1 MRGFYEKEVTELNRI
16 TNQKKYFF
24 ESDHSF
30 STYAKFFERLIF
42 VTWDTHGYVCVSGG
56 KNCC

>member
-42 VTWDTHGYVCVSGG
+42 VT
-56 KNCC
+56 